1 MIHYKLSSVF
11 AGLFL
16 WAAAACA
23 QKVVSSR
30 SPLYLWRSFTKE
42 APEDAAAIGAEY
54 TSRFQN
60 PLCLQFQLGNRTG
73 LSYLC
78 PLKWYESCWKTNP
91 HNELPYRNLANLV

>member
-1 MIHYKLSSVF
+1 MKFGV

-23 QKVVSSR
+23 FLRVSSR
-30 SPLYLWRSFTKE
+30 SSLYLWRSFDKE
-42 APEDAAAIGAEY
+42 APEDAAAIGAVY

-60 PLCLQFQLGNRTG
+60 PLSLRFQLAIRTG

-78 PLKWYESCWKTNP
+78 RLKWYESCWKTNP